1 MKSFAVRTF
10 GQLGDTVILAG
21 AVHNVRLEHPEF
33 NFTFL
38 GKPQYA
44 QLLENNDDF
53 SDHSFS
59 RLLPLIRYGDVHDER
74 NATKGTCVEGFT
86 ATLCDVLNIPHVP
99 IRENRPRVLLSDSE
113 REWAGQWNDCIL
125 INANCQTCSMSKAY
139 PYWQEVVD
147 GLGDYRI
154 IQVGG
159 NESRDISHELR
170 GVEDMRG
177 RTTVREFASMVYG
190 CRAVISAPSGI
201 TNVASAFRKPQVVVN
216 ASREADALTAYEG
229 VVHMSHRC
237 SCGWGVENGCVHLWF
252 DNRDAR
258 TCNDRVATNGREYSR
273 CQYETPPEEIIEAC
287 LRSI

>member
-159 NESRDISHELR
+159 KENRDISHDLR

-177 RTTVREFASMVYG
+177 RTTMREFVSMVYG

-201 TNVASAFRKPQVVVN
+201 TNVASAFRKPQVFVW
-216 ASREADALTAYEG
+216 
-229 VVHMSHRC
+229 M
-237 SCGWGVENGCVHLWF
+237 
-252 DNRDAR
+252 
-258 TCNDRVATNGREYSR
+258 GRGKWMRAFMVRQSR
-273 CQYETPPEEIIEAC
+273 CTHVQRPSGNQRSGVQPMPVRNTSRRDYRSLSEKYIITKI
-287 LRSI
+287 LTVNSSIQKEKHYGY